1 MQIISRGFGLALL
14 LLASAGSALAM
25 DQSAMEET
33 NCLAACDSNS
43 ENCMATGASAH
54 KPYSPAK
61 SAFRETGASLSL
73 RRTAKF
79 SQMGHGARPETQER
93 QR

>member
-1 MQIISRGFGLALL
+1 MQAMLRGLGLTLL
-14 LLASAGSALAM
+14 LMASAGPALAM

-33 NCLAACDSNS
+33 NCLAACDANS

-54 KPYSPAK
+54 KPYSSAK
-61 SAFRETGASLSL
+61 TSLREADPSLSL

-79 SQMGHGARPETQER
+79 SHVGQGMTSDAKQRAR
-93 QR
+93 